1 MEGLEGTCVD
11 GHTDKRRLVFL
22 CFGMLRTRKAKV
34 FPECP
39 FLQPFPSNLLM
50 EGSVK
55 SISTNQR
62 ELVGSKFYF
71 PKPGNL

>member
-1 MEGLEGTCVD
+1 MTCVPVLW
-11 GHTDKRRLVFL
+11 HAEEEKA
-22 CFGMLRTRKAKV
+22 KAKV

-39 FLQPFPSNLLM
+39 FLQPFPSNLLT

-71 PKPGNL
+71 PKPENS

>member
-1 MEGLEGTCVD
+1 MTCVPVLWLWHAED
-11 GHTDKRRLVFL
+11 E
-22 CFGMLRTRKAKV
+22 KAKV

-62 ELVGSKFYF
+62 ELVGFKFYF
-71 PKPGNL
+71 PKPENS